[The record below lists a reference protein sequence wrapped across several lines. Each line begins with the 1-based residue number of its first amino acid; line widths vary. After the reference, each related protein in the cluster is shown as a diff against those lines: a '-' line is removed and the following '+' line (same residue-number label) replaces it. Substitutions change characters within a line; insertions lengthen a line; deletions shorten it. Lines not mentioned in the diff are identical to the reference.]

1 MKNIGIQEYLSF
13 GYLYLLVLGII
24 TDTIFYNLIGIKILN
39 YSNISDI
46 LITPIN
52 LLTSNLILL
61 FMLLIIIGF
70 CYFYINIFL
79 PKLQKLKPE
88 QPVNEGASTQWVI
101 SAAIFILCL
110 FLGLGIGRG
119 IKTNKLIVEGKLPP
133 SKIITF
139 SNTKTSE
146 VRIVG
151 QNTAFIFYVP
161 KNGKSVVVSPI
172 SSVLQIQE
180 LKK

>member
-46 LITPIN
+46 LLTPIN

-61 FMLLIIIGF
+61 FALLLMLGISY
-70 CYFYINIFL
+70 YFVHYIQ
-79 PKLQKLKPE
+79 PKLQKLKPD
-88 QPVNEGASTQWVI
+88 QPTTANSSTQWITLTAVL
-101 SAAIFILCL
+101 FICL

-119 IKTNKLIVEGKLPP
+119 SAVNALIAEGKLET
-133 SKIITF
+133 SKLITF
-139 SNTKTSE
+139 SNSKTVE

-161 KNGKSVVVSPI
+161 KNGRSVVVSPI

>member
-13 GYLYLLVLGII
+13 GYIYLLALGII
-24 TDTIFYNLIGIKILN
+24 TDTIYYHLIGIKILN

-61 FMLLIIIGF
+61 FALLLTIGF
-70 CYFYINIFL
+70 SYSIVHFIQ
-79 PKLQKLKPE
+79 PKLQKIKPD
-88 QPVNEGASTQWVI
+88 QPTTANSSTQWITLTAVL
-101 SAAIFILCL
+101 FICL

-119 IKTNKLIVEGKLPP
+119 VAVNKLIVEGKLET
-133 SKIITF
+133 SKLITF
-139 SNTKTSE
+139 SNSKTAE

-151 QNTAFIFYVP
+151 QNTAFIFFVP
-161 KNGKSVVVSPI
+161 KNGRSVIVSPI

>member
-13 GYLYLLVLGII
+13 GYIYLLALGII

-52 LLTSNLILL
+52 LLTSNVILL
-61 FMLLIIIGF
+61 VLLLIIIGF
-70 CYFYINIFL
+70 SYFYTNILIPRF
-79 PKLQKLKPE
+79 QKLKPE
-88 QPVNEGASTQWVI
+88 LPENVSTSTQWIVL
-101 SAAIFILCL
+101 AAVLFLCL

-119 IKTNKLIVEGKLPP
+119 YRMNELIVEGKLETN
-133 SKIITF
+133 KFITF
-139 SNTKTSE
+139 SNSKTAE

-161 KNGKSVVVSPI
+161 KNGRSVVVSPI
-172 SSVLQIQE
+172 TSVLQIQE

>member
-13 GYLYLLVLGII
+13 GYLYLLTLGII
-24 TDTIFYNLIGIKILN
+24 SDTIFYNLIGIKILN

-52 LLTSNLILL
+52 LLTGNLILL
-61 FMLLIIIGF
+61 ILLIIIIGF
-70 CYFYINIFL
+70 SFFYTKILI
-79 PKLQKLKPE
+79 PKFQKLKLE
-88 QPVNEGASTQWVI
+88 QTEKLDTSTQSI
-101 SAAIFILCL
+101 ILAAVLFLCL

-119 IKTNKLIVEGKLPP
+119 RKVNQLIIEGKVPFTK
-133 SKIITF
+133 SITF
-139 SNTKTSE
+139 NTYKTVE
-146 VRIVG
+146 VAIIG

-161 KNGKSVVVSPI
+161 KNGRSVVVSPI